1 MKKTIKN
8 RGSFTT
14 VKLRAISLRLIAIIA
29 LAVVIGF
36 SMAACDNGDDDT
48 GGNNNNNG
56 GNNDNGNNNNGN
68 NDNGGNSDTGG
79 TFTVTGIPSEYNG
92 KYTGFQGG
100 NEKAAHVGVQS
111 YDTTTEVFTLVQIAN
126 GSVNLPMWT
135 YDYDDGNVTIERYSG
150 NDTLFGYIAISNSA
164 TPDGSV
170 SIANRGWTSI
180 TFSNGSAARTWSSGS
195 DTTPGPVPEDDDD

>member
-14 VKLRAISLRLIAIIA
+14 VKLRAISLRLIVIIA

-56 GNNDNGNNNNGN
+56 GNNNNNN
-68 NDNGGNSDTGG
+68 NGGNSDTGG

-92 KYTGFQGG
+92 KYAGFQGY
-100 NEKAAHVGVQS
+100 NEKGAIVGAQ
-111 YDTTTEVFTLVQIAN
+111 TFNPTEEGGTSFVQIAN
-126 GSVNLPMWT
+126 GSVSLPMWLVV
-135 YDYDDGNVTIERYSG
+135 DDDDNNKPIVERYSG
-150 NDTLFGYIAISNSA
+150 NDTIYCCIYIFNSA
-164 TPDGSV
+164 PVSEDKGLGEPIALRYWESV
-170 SIANRGWTSI
+170 
-180 TFSNGSAARTWSSGS
+180 TFSNGSAARTWSSGA
-195 DTTPGPVPEDDDD
+195 DTVPEDDDD